1 MQGKQVK
8 EQIQTLIVEAS
19 ELDPSLAQRL
29 EQVNRWLKDLKP
41 GSLTAKKFVTAFL
54 LQLIKDSKVWLTLHS
69 LSSEEEQQ
77 AAFEL
82 MTPTERYWYGY
93 IFPKWLHE
101 KDPKFFLWKQK
112 LMAGEFNQA
121 DAQIVQSL
129 AQDIVRRNGTFLHR
143 YVADLSMA
151 TDLIVSNRQEKPL
164 CVQITSVSDEFAQ
177 IKYEKWKDTL
187 QKWEIQRG
195 LFLSYNPG
203 DTEYLNILVNI
214 SLYNSDHLQVK
225 TYLKF
230 P

>member
-19 ELDPSLAQRL
+19 KLDPSLANRL
-29 EQVNRWLKDLKP
+29 QQVHRWLKDLKP

-54 LQLIKDSKVWLTLHS
+54 LQLIKDSQVWLALHR

-93 IFPKWLHE
+93 IFPKWLNQ
-101 KDPKFFLWKQK
+101 KDPKFYLWKQK
-112 LMAGEFNQA
+112 LMAGAFNQA

-129 AQDIVRRNGTFLHR
+129 AEDIVRRKGTFLHR

-164 CVQITSVSDEFAQ
+164 CVQITSVSHEFAQ
-177 IKYEKWKDTL
+177 IKYEKWKKTL
-187 QKWEIQRG
+187 KKWEIQRG
-195 LFLSYNPG
+195 LFLSYNPQELG
-203 DTEYLNILVNI
+203 YLKVLVNI
-214 SLYNSDHLQVK
+214 SLYNSDHLQIE